1 MRKYRCCIFSFL
13 TSAVILIALSIFL
26 LLFLEKL
33 QTEKGKKSAYLTKA
47 NEPYWTK
54 DAGFNR
60 DFYLYN
66 CTNSQDVIYTNA
78 KPEFQEV
85 GPYKYREY

>member
-1 MRKYRCCIFSFL
+1 MRKYKCCIFSFL

-33 QTEKGKKSAYLTKA
+33 QTEKGKKSAYLTKD
-47 NEPYWTK
+47 NEADWTK
-54 DAGFNR
+54 DVGVYR

-66 CTNSQDVIYTNA
+66 CTNSQQVIYAN
-78 KPEFQEV
+78 E
-85 GPYKYREY
+85 